1 MWFNPIITQLLR
13 SPLHGMLSK
22 NTMLIA
28 YTGRK
33 TGKSF
38 ITPVNYLRM
47 DEDGAEVL
55 YTTSYRERVWWRSV
69 RGGAPVTLTLRGK
82 DVPAQAS
89 VVEDEHEVTELL
101 VRYVRQAPALARYFK
116 INLDA
121 SGAPD
126 LTDAAEAAVRL
137 VIIKSFL

>member
-13 SPLHGMLSK
+13 SPFNGMLSK

-55 YTTSYRERVWWRSV
+55 YTTSYRERVWWRSL

-82 DVPAQAS
+82 DVPAQAC
-89 VVEDEHEVTELL
+89 VVEDEHEVTEIL
-101 VRYVRQAPALARYFK
+101 VRYVHQAPGMARYFQ
-116 INLDA
+116 IRLDA

-126 LTDAAEAAVRL
+126 MTDAAEVATRL
-137 VIIKSFL
+137 VIIKSFQ